1 MGFEQLAALKAKL
14 TEQAKEQAKNEA
26 RAKGPRPARQPHP
39 AKGSAKGAT
48 NSAAKG
54 AGQNPAKGAEGG
66 RGAKP
71 AGAPRHAAKPATPVD
86 PVVRT
91 FGKLQK
97 RFPLAFPKNPAPKVP
112 LKVGIFEDVLAH
124 ATELGLTE
132 AELRDAIRTWCRGA
146 RYWACLTE
154 GAPRLDLAGQ
164 PAGAVTE
171 ADARRGKQ
179 LLAGGR
185 RKQASEKA
193 SQKAKAQA
201 EGAAAE
207 QAPSASTPEAPAR
220 PEGAADV

>member
-1 MGFEQLAALKAKL
+1 MNFLNAMGFEQLAALKAKL

-39 AKGSAKGAT
+39 AKGAG

-97 RFPLAFPKNPAPKVP
+97 RF
-112 LKVGIFEDVLAH
+112 
-124 ATELGLTE
+124 
-132 AELRDAIRTWCRGA
+132 
-146 RYWACLTE
+146 
-154 GAPRLDLAGQ
+154 
-164 PAGAVTE
+164 
-171 ADARRGKQ
+171 
-179 LLAGGR
+179 
-185 RKQASEKA
+185 
-193 SQKAKAQA
+193 
-201 EGAAAE
+201 
-207 QAPSASTPEAPAR
+207 
-220 PEGAADV
+220 